1 MSDEIS
7 TSELTAAEIVYARA
21 SDALR
26 VDADG
31 FGFVK
36 RDWLTKFR
44 EAVRERGMV
53 NRVTNAIAEYDRT
66 HPESLSYS
74 TMAGIAI
81 EVIGEQLARDLIAA
95 QAEVAAW
102 RSAYGSATGLGPQSP
117 DEVAAFV
124 REDDRVEREH
134 SSHLNKQ
141 LIAAQQRIAELE
153 DGQRADS
160 GAECRE
166 FRYADRV
173 AGIDK
178 HGCYQVASDGTRC
191 DADPVCVLKVAESQV
206 RVLTARIAEL
216 ERNRDE
222 GMTMLQVR
230 GEHLAAAEATIAE
243 LTRDRDLALQQV
255 MDVERERD
263 TAEATIARVV
273 ALPAKW
279 KAYRDTCRCDRR
291 EGGVDM
297 CEGEL
302 EEAITPPREVQGD
315 PDASLKP
322 GDKLHCG
329 LTTEDFGRTTRPLL
343 GVVVQV
349 DREYSVVVR
358 MCEGIRKGSDLLC
371 MPFSDAMAGRRKYL
385 LAGEVQ
391 GG

>member
-230 GEHLAAAEATIAE
+230 GEHLAAAEARIAE
-243 LTRDRDLALQQV
+243 LERHLVDSIADCAAMAAVPDWNELTASLLRTTRAQLVAAEARIAELEAESSRTADLYRDRKAHWHKQMESLESKLAA
-255 MDVERERD
+255 
-263 TAEATIARVV
+263 AEAAIARVEAV
-273 ALPAKW
+273 IASMQIHQAYHWASLLAEAL
-279 KAYRDTCRCDRR
+279 
-291 EGGVDM
+291 
-297 CEGEL
+297 
-302 EEAITPPREVQGD
+302 TPPSEVQDG
-315 PDASLKP
+315 
-322 GDKLHCG
+322 
-329 LTTEDFGRTTRPLL
+329 
-343 GVVVQV
+343 
-349 DREYSVVVR
+349 
-358 MCEGIRKGSDLLC
+358 
-371 MPFSDAMAGRRKYL
+371 
-385 LAGEVQ
+385 
-391 GG
+391 